1 MCAYIYYIWS
11 SLTVYRY
18 IVLLL
23 PLHVFVSHW
32 ERIARSACYNSRCV
46 HTNGERESI
55 LDRYRNRNECDCCLD
70 VCTVIRSEWQKKNT
84 TTNQQQNTQHN
95 NRRHINEKLS
105 ESHLFEQENRFHLH
119 VLLNI
124 FEDDDV
130 DNDDGRPSKYK
141 SKAATNKKNRK
152 IIEPAQFEQLMS
164 YKFAF

>member
-1 MCAYIYYIWS
+1 MHIYTIFEALSQFIGTLCYCYRFMSLFLIESVLHALRATTLGVYIR
-11 SLTVYRY
+11 T
-18 IVLLL
+18 
-23 PLHVFVSHW
+23 
-32 ERIARSACYNSRCV
+32 
-46 HTNGERESI
+46 EREREHTRQVPKPKRMR
-55 LDRYRNRNECDCCLD
+55 LLFGRVHGDTFRMTKR
-70 VCTVIRSEWQKKNT
+70 NT